1 LIEQQAVVTQYDDK
15 TVWLEAERESTCS
28 SCQMKQGCGTGLLSN
43 HVGNRFSQIAVNK
56 IAVNKIADVQLGQ
69 QVKLIIP
76 EQALLQG
83 AMLMYIFPLVLLFL
97 FAALAKVVNLNEF
110 MEIFAGFSGLFIG
123 FYIVRLRMRNRKDN
137 IQTTIVEI
145 KEEQ

>member
-1 LIEQQAVVTQYDDK
+1 MIEQQAVVTQYDDK
-15 TVWLEAERESTCS
+15 TVWLEAERQSTCS

-43 HVGNRFSQIAVNK
+43 HVGKRFSQIAVTK
-56 IAVNKIADVQLGQ
+56 TEDVQLGQ
-69 QVKLIIP
+69 QVKLTIP

-97 FAALAKVVNLNEF
+97 FAALAKIVNLNEF

-123 FYIVRLRMRNRKDN
+123 FYIVRFRMRNRKHN
-137 IQTTIVEI
+137 IQTTIVEM

>member
-43 HVGNRFSQIAVNK
+43 HVGNRFSQ